1 MTTSDTSPQGGIGLS
16 EAANQFEAFL
26 SGDAGKQTPEPEAA
40 DESPASDEDQAEA
53 LEASSEDETS
63 AEDAG
68 TEDDEAAANDE
79 EADDTS
85 DPMNQ
90 LVTVKIDGKEEQVTL
105 KEAIAGYQRQA
116 DYSRK
121 TAAVSEM
128 RKQVEQHAQQVMAE
142 RQQYAQLLGALQEQ
156 LQQTVQQEPDWERL
170 YAEDPLEYVRQ
181 KDLYREQAER
191 LQAATAEQQ
200 RVMALMQQQSAQQVQ
215 NMVQQ
220 GRETLREKVPAWK
233 DPARWEQDRVAIREY
248 AVNKLGFTEEQ
259 VSQVYMPAAVEAV
272 YKAMK
277 YDQLMSKRP
286 APQPQNGPRPLRA
299 GTPQAAPG
307 RRTSEITKA
316 KQRLAQTGSVRD
328 AAKIF
333 EGLI

>member
-1 MTTSDTSPQGGIGLS
+1 MTTSDTPSTGGIGLS
-16 EAANQFEAFL
+16 EAATQFEALL
-26 SGDAGKQTPEPEAA
+26 SGTPGKQTPEPEAA
-40 DESPASDEDQAEA
+40 EESPADEDQAEA
-53 LEASSEDETS
+53 LEASSEDETP
-63 AEDAG
+63 ADDAG

-79 EADDTS
+79 EADDTP
-85 DPMNQ
+85 DPMDQ
-90 LVTVKIDGKEEQVTL
+90 LVTVKIDGKEEQIPL

-121 TAAVSEM
+121 TAHVAEL

-142 RQQYAQLLGALQEQ
+142 RAQYAQLLGALQEQ
-156 LQQTVQQEPDWERL
+156 LQQSVQQEPDWEKL

-181 KDLYREQAER
+181 KDLHREQAER
-191 LQAATAEQQ
+191 LQAAAAEQQ
-200 RVMALMQQQSAQQVQ
+200 RVMTLMQHQNVQQIRQ
-215 NMVQQ
+215 MVQE
-220 GRETLREKVPAWK
+220 GRSTLQEKFPAWK
-233 DPARWEQDRVAIREY
+233 NPERWEKDRVAIREY
-248 AVNKLGFTEEQ
+248 AVSKLGFTEEQ